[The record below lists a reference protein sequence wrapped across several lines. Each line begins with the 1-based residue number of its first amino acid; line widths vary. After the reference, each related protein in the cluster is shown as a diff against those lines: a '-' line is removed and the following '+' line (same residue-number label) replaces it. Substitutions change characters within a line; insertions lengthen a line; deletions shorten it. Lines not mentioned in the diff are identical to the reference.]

1 LQSCFS
7 NLYVFASS
15 LCTSAVVDVVV
26 VVVAVVVVVV
36 VAVVVVVVVVVGG
49 GGVGAVVYCRVN
61 VIFSLE
67 VVSTVDV
74 VDVVVVAVVVGVVDV
89 VSGGIDVETLRIETS
104 ICSIRENSSLAVSFI
119 AILTSCT
126 RSFFKLRMV
135 LLTVSRTSTTR
146 SS

>member
-1 LQSCFS
+1 MFFFTQNL
-7 NLYVFASS
+7 LYVFASS

-36 VAVVVVVVVVVGG
+36 VVAVVVVGVVG

-104 ICSIRENSSLAVSFI
+104 ICSIRENSENKFI
-119 AILTSCT
+119 IHRKNLSHIYYIYVCT
-126 RSFFKLRMV
+126 LYN
-135 LLTVSRTSTTR
+135 L
-146 SS
+146 